1 MVNFIYYFFKTIIFL
16 IDLICSF
23 CQFHSPSEN
32 QCSSTEESIV
42 NAGENLTLTC
52 KADGDPQPTITWT
65 RDGVSENQFRKTE
78 NVLQLSNVQTK
89 DVGSYRCS
97 VANGY
102 GTDLTRISL
111 VGLSC
116 KDKLMSS
123 LCRFQIF
130 VFSFFNLRIILSSC
144 LIFF

>member
-1 MVNFIYYFFKTIIFL
+1 MNFIVPPKINVA
-16 IDLICSF
+16 
-23 CQFHSPSEN
+23 PPRK
-32 QCSSTEESIV
+32 SIV

-123 LCRFQIF
+123 LCRF
-130 VFSFFNLRIILSSC
+130 
-144 LIFF
+144 

>member
-23 CQFHSPSEN
+23 VNFIVPPKIKVAPPRK
-32 QCSSTEESIV
+32 SIV
-42 NAGENLTLTC
+42 NAGENMTLTC
-52 KADGDPQPTITWT
+52 EADGDPQPTITWT
-65 RDGVSENQFRKTE
+65 RDGVSEDQFRKTE

-89 DVGSYRCS
+89 DVGSYRCT

-102 GTDLTRISL
+102 GTDLTRINI

-116 KDKLMSS
+116 KDKLMSC

>member
-1 MVNFIYYFFKTIIFL
+1 MNFIVPPKINVA
-16 IDLICSF
+16 
-23 CQFHSPSEN
+23 PPRK
-32 QCSSTEESIV
+32 SIV

-78 NVLQLSNVQTK
+78 NVLQLSNVQTQ

-102 GTDLTRISL
+102 GTDLTCISL
-111 VGLSC
+111 RGLSC

-123 LCRFQIF
+123 LCRFQ
-130 VFSFFNLRIILSSC
+130 VSVSSFFNLRIILSSC